1 MLQFLVYEKF
11 TLHKAPPLTGLV
23 SSAYSIYIA
32 QYHVSLS
39 MGAKLQIYNLQFS
52 HSIKPTAGTSLSPL
66 VFCRAC
72 VSTGVLSVS
81 TGSAGVC
88 VCARARHICLCR
100 DQNTILRA
108 HGGQSKNC
116 FFKHTH
122 FYSVQ
127 REKKEGI
134 WLKGNCQYSGTD
146 LYRCV
151 QVSEGIDD
159 VGVTSVGFLCTNRLT
174 IPFNHTLPVAHT
186 HTHTICSEDMYAQDS
201 IDMLTQAGIQF
212 KRHEEEGIEMSNF
225 AELLTSSGLV
235 LREEISW
242 ITFARSPQTSLSQ
255 HFMHTSLQVFYGK
268 CQGAGAKLKLRGR
281 EFI

>member
-1 MLQFLVYEKF
+1 MCHCPWVQNYRSITCSFL
-11 TLHKAPPLTGLV
+11 TQLSPPLALHYLPSSFAGHVCQQV
-23 SSAYSIYIA
+23 SS
-32 QYHVSLS
+32 
-39 MGAKLQIYNLQFS
+39 
-52 HSIKPTAGTSLSPL
+52 
-66 VFCRAC
+66 
-72 VSTGVLSVS
+72 LSVP
-81 TGSAGVC
+81 ALPVC
-88 VCARARHICLCR
+88 VRARHICLCR

-268 CQGAGAKLKLRGR
+268 YQGAGAKLKLRGR